1 MGVTSIGER
10 GRATG
15 TESDNALTYRQGG
28 REPGAEGAG
37 SAADGADAGVAE
49 PGGTPAGT
57 VGNPLGAGSV
67 GAVGP
72 ELVPGVLAID
82 AGNSKTDVALVSA
95 DGQVLGTA
103 RGGGFVPH
111 IVGAETAVAGLLP
124 LVVAA
129 AAEAG
134 FDLTS
139 GQGPLATHVSACLA
153 NADLPVE
160 ERRLQELIAGYG
172 WSRTTV
178 VANDTFALLRSGT
191 DAPRGVAVVCGA
203 GINCVGL
210 LPDGRT
216 ARFPALGMITGDWG
230 GGGGLANEVMWAA
243 SRAEDGRGPDTGL
256 AAAAAAHF
264 GLPSA
269 SAVAEAVHLGTIDE
283 ARLHELVPVLFAVA
297 EAGDPTALALIDRQA
312 DEVVRLAVVAL
323 RRLDLLDSPADV
335 VLGGGVLASRQP
347 LLLDGVNARLAADAP
362 YAVPRIVTTPPVVG
376 AALLG
381 LDHLAAAGL
390 SGTSGAQERLRA
402 SYALRRAAR
411 TV

>member
-1 MGVTSIGER
+1 MGVTATGE
-10 GRATG
+10 RATG
-15 TESDNALTYRQGG
+15 TESDNALTHMQG
-28 REPGAEGAG
+28 
-37 SAADGADAGVAE
+37 GADAG
-49 PGGTPAGT
+49 GGTEAGAEAAST
-57 VGNPLGAGSV
+57 VGNPIGAGST
-67 GAVGP
+67 GADGP

-82 AGNSKTDVALVSA
+82 AGNSKTDVALVTA

-111 IVGAETAVAGLLP
+111 LVGSEAAVAGLAP
-124 LVVAA
+124 LVAAA

-134 FDLTS
+134 FDLTVT
-139 GQGPLATHVSACLA
+139 QGPLATHLSACLA

-160 ERRLQELIAGYG
+160 EQLLQELIAARG
-172 WSRTTV
+172 WARTTV

-243 SRAEDGRGPDTGL
+243 SRAEDGRGPHTAL
-256 AAAAAAHF
+256 APAAAAHF

-269 SAVAEAVHLGTIDE
+269 SAVAEAVHLGGIPE

-312 DEVVRLAVVAL
+312 DEIVRLAVVAL

-381 LDHLAAAGL
+381 LDHLTAAGQG
-390 SGTSGAQERLRA
+390 GTPGAQERLRA

-411 TV
+411 AV

>member
-1 MGVTSIGER
+1 M
-10 GRATG
+10 G
-15 TESDNALTYRQGG
+15 TEP
-28 REPGAEGAG
+28 PGSPIGAG
-37 SAADGADAGVAE
+37 S
-49 PGGTPAGT
+49 T
-57 VGNPLGAGSV
+57 
-67 GAVGP
+67 GAVGQ
-72 ELVPGVLAID
+72 ELVTGVLAID
-82 AGNSKTDVALVSA
+82 AGNSKTDVALVTA

-103 RGGGFVPH
+103 RGGGFTPH
-111 IVGAETAVAGLLP
+111 EVGTEAAVAALAP
-124 LVVAA
+124 LVAAA

-134 FDLTS
+134 FDIS
-139 GQGPLATHVSACLA
+139 AGRGPLATHVSACLA

-160 ERRLQELIAGYG
+160 ERLIQEMIAGYG

-216 ARFPALGMITGDWG
+216 ARFAALGMITGDWG
-230 GGGGLANEVMWAA
+230 GGGGLSNEVMWAA
-243 SRAEDGRGPDTGL
+243 SRAEDGRGPHTAL

-269 SAVAEAVHLGTIDE
+269 AAVAEAVHLGQIAE
-283 ARLHELVPVLFAVA
+283 ARLHELVPVLFATA
-297 EAGDPTALALIDRQA
+297 EAGDPTALDLIDRQA
-312 DEVVRLAVVAL
+312 DEIVRLAVVAL
-323 RRLDLLDSPADV
+323 RRLDLLGSPTPV
-335 VLGGGVLASRQP
+335 VLGGGVLAARQP

-381 LDHLAAAGL
+381 LDHLASAGL
-390 SGTSGAQERLRA
+390 GGTPGAQERLRA

-411 TV
+411 AV